1 MTTEQ
6 LTDVQIA
13 EQAAAD
19 ATKENARTLGLIFR
33 KLQAADKALKSAAA
47 AIKAAWIGKGDLH
60 ELRELRFAAIE
71 RMDRTMDDA
80 WTSLSGMPAG
90 TTAPGGA
97 TPQTV
102 ALQYFNNALNR
113 NLRKRITA
121 SDARIVNRRSFG

>member
-1 MTTEQ
+1 MTTTQ
-6 LTDVQIA
+6 TDVQVEA
-13 EQAAAD
+13 NAD
-19 ATKENARTLGLIFR
+19 ATKENAQTLGLVYR
-33 KLQAADKALKSAAA
+33 KLQAADKALRSATA
-47 AIKAAWIGKGDLH
+47 AIKAAWIGKGDIH

-71 RMDRTMDDA
+71 RMDRTMDDS
-80 WTSLSGMPAG
+80 WTVLSDLPAG

-121 SDARIVNRRSFG
+121 SDARILNRRSFG

>member
-1 MTTEQ
+1 MTTTQ
-6 LTDVQIA
+6 TDVQVEA
-13 EQAAAD
+13 NAD
-19 ATKENARTLGLIFR
+19 ATKENAQTLGLVYR
-33 KLQAADKALKSAAA
+33 KLQSADKALRSATA
-47 AIKAAWIGKGDLH
+47 AIKAAWIGKGDIH

-71 RMDRTMDDA
+71 RMDRVMDDS
-80 WTSLSGMPAG
+80 WTVLSDLPAG

-121 SDARIVNRRSFG
+121 SDARILNRRSFG

>member
-1 MTTEQ
+1 MTTTQ
-6 LTDVQIA
+6 TDVQVEA
-13 EQAAAD
+13 NAD
-19 ATKENARTLGLIFR
+19 ATKENAQTLGLVYR
-33 KLQAADKALKSAAA
+33 KLQSADKALRSATA
-47 AIKAAWIGKGDLH
+47 AIKAAWIGKGDIH

-71 RMDRTMDDA
+71 RMDRTMDDS
-80 WTSLSGMPAG
+80 WTVLSDLPAG

-121 SDARIVNRRSFG
+121 SDARILNRRSFG